1 MKTLIFRL
9 GKILG
14 LFYLAR
20 KLTADKTRILCYHGI
35 SVDDEHQ
42 FRPGLFMRESTF
54 SRRMQLLKKWNFAC
68 INLDDYVSQREQGQ
82 VQKNAMIITIDD
94 GWEAILEGMWPEIKA
109 CQFKAT
115 LYLSSYFIQHRR
127 PVFKVAVFYL
137 FWKHKKPFKPA
148 QDSCLEENRGQEL
161 NAENLLE
168 LVKQLGSEYEQSVL
182 KELCTYFGES
192 TEAWQ
197 QSGKFMFLSPEQVTE
212 LHKQGLAIE
221 LHTHKHRFSEVG
233 LEEARQELERNR
245 QAIVDMTGKQPSHF
259 CYPRG
264 EFREEQ
270 LKVLSDMGIQSA
282 TTTDSE
288 LCPAE
293 HHVYKLPR
301 IMDNDNISELE
312 FEAEISGFMT
322 LLRKIGSRGRS

>member
-1 MKTLIFRL
+1 MKPLIFRL
-9 GKILG
+9 SKMLG

-35 SVDDEHQ
+35 SVDDEHH
-42 FRPGLFMRESTF
+42 FRPGLFMQRATF
-54 SRRMQLLKKWNFAC
+54 ARRMQLLKKWDFTS
-68 INLDDYVSQREQGQ
+68 INLDDYVAQREQGK
-82 VQKNAMIITIDD
+82 VQKNALIITIDD
-94 GWEAILEGMWPEIKA
+94 GWQAILDGMWPQIKA
-109 CQFKAT
+109 QQFQAT

-137 FWKHKKPFKPA
+137 FWKHNKLFKLA
-148 QDSCLEENRGQEL
+148 QDSCLEQQRGQEL
-161 NAENLLE
+161 NAKELLE
-168 LVKQLGSEYEQSVL
+168 RVKQLGSDYEQPVL
-182 KELCTYFGES
+182 EELCTYFGES
-192 TEAWQ
+192 IEAWQ
-197 QSGKFMFLSPEQVTE
+197 QSGKFMFLSPEQVTA

-233 LEEARQELERNR
+233 SDEARQELERNH
-245 QAIVDMTGKQPSHF
+245 QAIVEMTNQQPKHF

-270 LKVLSDMGIQSA
+270 LKVLSDMGVQSA
-282 TTTDSE
+282 TTTENE
-288 LCPAE
+288 LCSAK
-293 HHVYKLPR
+293 HHIYKLPR

-322 LLRKIGSRGRS
+322 LLRRIGLRGRS